1 MTPTSQPLPVLAQ
14 AASPTR
20 PPTREAT
27 RLLGIWVDLAELIVS
42 ANAHRTH
49 DEEPLRELQLQVED
63 AISDRHPDCDELM
76 IELLAWES
84 TLVHFPAVGTPPET
98 CLTCRKLRARIP
110 LQLPLPTRGG
120 AR

>member
-1 MTPTSQPLPVLAQ
+1 MTPTSQPLPVPAQ

-20 PPTREAT
+20 PLSREAT
-27 RLLGIWVDLAELIVS
+27 RLLGIWVDLAERIAS
-42 ANAHRTH
+42 ANAHRLR

-63 AISDRHPDCDELM
+63 AISDRHPECDELM
-76 IELLAWES
+76 VELLAWES
-84 TLVHFPAVGTPPET
+84 TLIHVAARETPPET
-98 CLTCRKLRARIP
+98 CLTCRKLRAQIP